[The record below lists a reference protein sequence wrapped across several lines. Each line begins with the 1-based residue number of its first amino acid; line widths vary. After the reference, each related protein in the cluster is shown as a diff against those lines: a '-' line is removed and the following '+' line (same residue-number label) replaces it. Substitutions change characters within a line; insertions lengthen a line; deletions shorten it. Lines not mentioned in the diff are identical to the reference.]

1 MNYSYHIGD
10 CIKKTLNGH
19 SKLNEKAIKM
29 EGMSSFNVRN
39 LLNLLLE
46 MPNAKYLEIGVWKGS
61 TFYSALYKNNP
72 FYALAIDNWSQFN
85 GSKEYFLKTI
95 SDLECEYNF
104 LDKESFT
111 VNVNKEIKQK
121 INIYFYDGDH
131 WKESQSLAITHYID
145 AMEDEFIY
153 ICDDWNFDGVS
164 EGTLEAIQ
172 KVGLSIEK
180 SWTLKADYNGDVKN
194 WWNGLWVAHLK
205 KIIN

>member
-1 MNYSYHIGD
+1 MNYSDHID
-10 CIKKTLNGH
+10 SCINKTLNGY
-19 SKLNEKAIKM
+19 SKINKKAKTM

-72 FYALAIDNWSQFN
+72 SYALAIDNWSQFN
-85 GSKEYFLKTI
+85 GSTEHFLKTI

-104 LDKESFT
+104 LDKESFI
-111 VNVNKEIKQK
+111 VDVKNEIKQK

-131 WKESQSLAITHYID
+131 SKESQSLAITYYID

-153 ICDDWNFDGVS
+153 ICDDWNFFGVP
-164 EGTLEAIQ
+164 EGTLEAI
-172 KVGLSIEK
+172 KKLNLSIEK
-180 SWTLKADYNGDVKN
+180 SWILKADHNGDVKN

-205 KIIN
+205 K

>member
-1 MNYSYHIGD
+1 MNYSYHIDD

-19 SKLNEKAIKM
+19 SKLNEKAITM
-29 EGMSSFNVRN
+29 DGMSNFNVRN

-46 MPNAKYLEIGVWKGS
+46 IPNAKYLEIGVWKGS
-61 TFYSALYKNNP
+61 TFYSALHKNNP
-72 FYALAIDNWSQFN
+72 SYALAIDNWSQFN
-85 GSKEYFLKTI
+85 GSTEHFLKTM

-111 VNVNKEIKQK
+111 VDVNNEIKQK

-131 WKESQSLAITHYID
+131 SKESQSLAITHYLD

-153 ICDDWNFDGVS
+153 ICDDWNFGSAS
-164 EGTLEAIQ
+164 EGTLEAIE
-172 KVGLSIEK
+172 KVNLSIEK
-180 SWTLKADYNGDVKN
+180 SWVLKADYNGDIKN

-205 KIIN
+205 KNKK